1 MIFDKSKY
9 LTNDDGLVFKKID
22 TKINDS
28 IIESIR
34 INNKFEVP
42 VSINYNIQRID
53 GKSKLLSM
61 KNPPSYER
69 EIKFNNYATDSLDQN
84 ISIDV
89 QEVINTFNDD
99 IPKITNGIR
108 NRAYFLTKTSKW
120 TRIKKW
126 QIDND
131 LIKIE
136 NNIKD

>member
-28 IIESIR
+28 IIGSIR
-34 INNKFEVP
+34 VSNKFEAP
-42 VSINYNIQRID
+42 NSINYNIQRID
-53 GKSKLLSM
+53 GKSKFLLM

-69 EIKFNNYATDSLDQN
+69 KIKFNNYVEPLDRN

-89 QEVINTFNDD
+89 QEVINTHNDD

-126 QIDND
+126 QNDND

>member
-108 NRAYFLTKTSKW
+108 NRAYFLTKTSK
-120 TRIKKW
+120 
-126 QIDND
+126 
-131 LIKIE
+131 
-136 NNIKD
+136 